1 MKKIYHHRELLVNVP
16 HAQPMLS
23 IAEHF
28 WDRLQHRR
36 ALVSYNNYRFSL
48 HRFQKSTKQSNIMF
62 NVFL

>member
-1 MKKIYHHRELLVNVP
+1 MKVIYHHRELLVNVP

-36 ALVSYNNYRFSL
+36 ALVSYNNYRFPP
-48 HRFQKSTKQSNIMF
+48 HRFHKCLKQPNIVF
-62 NVFL
+62 NVLL